1 MLSVPVRNVTAIG
14 SVLATSAGRQAVRD
28 RVRRIIRALTY
39 DAVTPTRVAIAIG
52 ELCRGLPSGYRASLQ
67 VDLWP
72 EGPGCCISFQIASP
86 AEALDDVSLFF
97 DSLRTERD
105 GHLFVTRAVKR
116 LERAKPITDEL
127 IAEMRGIATSKT
139 LDELLDEIQSANDA
153 LEANR
158 VELQSALDR
167 ARHADQAKRRFLANM
182 SHEIRTPMNGVLGMA
197 DVLRS
202 TALTQQQE
210 QAVDLIRGSGE
221 SLLAILNDILDV
233 SKIEAGQLQLE
244 SAEVDLH
251 ALVSHVVHV
260 LAVRAAEAD
269 IEISIDIDPEVPR
282 YVFSDTVRLRQ
293 ILTNLISNAIRFTK
307 GGDVV
312 TTLRLLEH
320 HAKYARVRFS
330 VRDTGVG
337 IPENK
342 LETIFEEFAQAD
354 TSTTREYGGTGLG
367 LTISRNLVE
376 LMGGRLHVRSQ
387 VGVGSEF
394 FFSCPFILIPEL
406 KAAPATYDLSV
417 ADVAVVG
424 THVRTRQLIVGY
436 FSGTGSTVTEMES
449 AQGVLHWLAGII
461 NAPERVP
468 VVVIDRRLTDMIPS
482 DLVRLI
488 HGDPRYTGV
497 RIVSL
502 SWVNE
507 PIGVTAGMVHLTKP
521 LLRDDLLCHV
531 SKLIEPDVTADD
543 VARRTPVEGAIR
555 MRILVVD
562 DNAVNLEV
570 ARSLIESRGHLVD
583 VVDSGRKAIDAVR
596 SKPYDMVFMDV
607 QMPTMDGMEAT
618 RQIRTLLGKTGA
630 IPIIALTAHA
640 FPEDRERF
648 LAAGMNAY
656 VSKPFIPSELYAL
669 IQRFGRRIPVAL
681 DEFRANMRE
690 SGVEE
695 KADAILRIYVKD
707 ARRKLDAIMSA
718 LDSGNA
724 DEINSCAHAFKSSS
738 RTIGAVTLGDLLED
752 MEIEAKRGEVAK
764 AQSLRSAVEHETD
777 AVLRYID
784 GVLTHES

>member
-14 SVLATSAGRQAVRD
+14 SILATSAARQAVRD
-28 RVRRIIRALTY
+28 RVRRILRAITY
-39 DAVTPTRVAIAIG
+39 DAVTPTRIAIAVG
-52 ELCRGLPSGYRASLQ
+52 ELCRGLPPHYHGSLQ
-67 VDLWP
+67 IDVWP
-72 EGPGCCISFQIASP
+72 EGPDCCIAFQIASP
-86 AEALDDVSLFF
+86 AETQADVNLFF
-97 DSLRTERD
+97 DSLRTERHTD
-105 GHLFVTRAVKR
+105 LFVTRAVKR
-116 LERAKPITDEL
+116 LERARPITDEL
-127 IAEMRGIATSKT
+127 VAEMRGIASSKT
-139 LDELLDEIQSANDA
+139 LDELLDEIQCANDA

-197 DVLRS
+197 DVLRG
-202 TALTQQQE
+202 TALTQQQQ

-269 IEISIDIDPEVPR
+269 IEISIDIDPKVPR

-330 VRDTGVG
+330 VRDTGMG

-342 LETIFEEFAQAD
+342 LEAIFEEFAQAD

-367 LTISRNLVE
+367 LTICRNLVE
-376 LMGGRLHVRSQ
+376 LMGGRLQVRSQ

-394 FFSCPFILIPEL
+394 YFSCPFILSPET
-406 KAAPATYDLSV
+406 KASSARYDFSG

-424 THVRTRQLIVGY
+424 THVRTRHLIVRY
-436 FSGTGSTVTEMES
+436 FGATGGTVTEMES
-449 AQGVLHWLAGII
+449 AQDALRWLARVTD
-461 NAPERVP
+461 AHERVP

-488 HGDPRYTGV
+488 HGDPRYEGV

-507 PIGVTAGMVHLTKP
+507 PIGVTTGMVHLTKP
-521 LLRDDLLCHV
+521 LLRDDLLRHV
-531 SKLIEPDVTADD
+531 ATLIQPDATAEEAAPDV
-543 VARRTPVEGAIR
+543 PVSVMR

-570 ARSLIESRGHLVD
+570 ARSLIESQGHRVD

-596 SKPYDMVFMDV
+596 SKPYDMVLMDV

-618 RQIRTLLGKTGA
+618 RQIRALLGKTGA

-656 VSKPFIPSELYAL
+656 VSKPFIPKELYAL
-669 IQRFGRRIPVAL
+669 LQRFARRMPVAL

-695 KADAILRIYVKD
+695 KVDAILRMYVKD
-707 ARRKLDAIMSA
+707 ARGKLHALMSA

-724 DEINSCAHAFKSSS
+724 DEINSSAHAFKSSS
-738 RTIGAVTLGDLLED
+738 RTIGAMTLGDLLE
-752 MEIEAKRGEVAK
+752 EIEIAAKRGEVAK
-764 AQSLRSAVEHETD
+764 AQSLGPALERETD
-777 AVLRYID
+777 AVLRYLD
-784 GVLTHES
+784 GILAPES